1 MHLEII
7 AFLVLAR
14 LDFCLGLL
22 IKFLLFVLS
31 TRHAL
36 CYIPPMQQVQLTFK
50 QLAEA
55 ALKLGATPNAI
66 RVWRQRGI
74 PHRYQVKL
82 MQHFNGALKIIDW
95 SLDGDAIATIARPPT
110 LAESIS
116 AGRGLEAKSSDP
128 QTVACTKR
136 GYCYF

>member
-1 MHLEII
+1 
-7 AFLVLAR
+7 
-14 LDFCLGLL
+14 
-22 IKFLLFVLS
+22 
-31 TRHAL
+31 
-36 CYIPPMQQVQLTFK
+36 MQQVQLTFK

-95 SLDGDAIATIARPPT
+95 SHRYNRAASNARRHLPGEVWRLILET
-110 LAESIS
+110 L
-116 AGRGLEAKSSDP
+116 
-128 QTVACTKR
+128 KR
-136 GYCYF
+136 RPDNIEKH

>member
-1 MHLEII
+1 MYLEII
-7 AFLVLAR
+7 DFLFLLAI
-14 LDFCLGLL
+14 LLSLAVNCL
-22 IKFLLFVLS
+22 LLFVLS

-95 SLDGDAIATIARPPT
+95 SPDGDAIATIARPPT
-110 LAESIS
+110 LADICREKF
-116 AGRGLEAKSSDP
+116 RG
-128 QTVACTKR
+128 
-136 GYCYF
+136 